1 MKNQIEKIK
10 KFIVKENEKI
20 FILGLI
26 IYIVSVIIS
35 DYTIIGNNI
44 SDNIVSLIKYFG
56 VFLAIIKIVFV
67 DMSKYSEKEKV
78 RLLILFGLV
87 LIISIVSKNR
97 TILQYFFLIV
107 GAKDVSFKKI
117 ATAVL
122 IAESIILI
130 TMSFLSSTGIVE
142 NRVITRTSE
151 TIKRYSLGF
160 KDCKYPA
167 IMIWSITLII
177 LYLRNKNITL
187 IELILMVLT
196 NIVIYKLTDS
206 RNELLCSLISIVAV
220 PILLKIN
227 NKKLNKVI
235 YYGTKYSISILF
247 IVFFILTLLY
257 GAKINLI
264 YGINKGLSGRLYLT
278 HKALNEY
285 GVPLFG
291 KHIKWLGLN
300 SMYSGLITKA
310 EMNFVDCSYM
320 KIMFEYGIV
329 GIGLLI
335 FGYLKLFNIEEVKND
350 NILILVLLNINLHSF
365 LDPQFLAL
373 PFNIFLIMLCYVIFS
388 KKEEKVM
395 KQADQVN
402 GELLSLN
409 EIHKEEIKMM
419 QKFIQYCEK
428 NNLTYYICGGT
439 LLGAIRHKGFIP
451 WDDDIDILMPRP
463 DFMRFEKL
471 VKEDNL
477 LIAKDLEV
485 HSFNLG
491 NLNDPFCKIM
501 NLNTIMDKHYVDDE
515 YDKHLWLDVFPM
527 DGLPESKEETEK
539 IYKKILFLRRVVVM
553 LKAKDEIVKNESKT
567 KLKAIIKPVLRTLL
581 KPIGIKRIVN
591 KINKICMK
599 YDYETS
605 KYVGGIAWGY
615 GPQEKLLR
623 EEVKNKK
630 IVFENIE
637 VNTFA
642 CYDEYLK
649 NLYGNYMELPPKD
662 KQIAHIM
669 KVRKIKDGE

>member
-1 MKNQIEKIK
+1 MKDQIEKVK
-10 KFIVKENEKI
+10 QFIARENEKI
-20 FILGLI
+20 FIFGFITYI
-26 IYIVSVIIS
+26 ISVIIS
-35 DYTIIGNNI
+35 DYTIIGNYI
-44 SDNIVSLIKYFG
+44 PDNIISLVKYFG
-56 VFLAIIKIVFV
+56 IFLAIIKIVFV
-67 DMSKYSEKEKV
+67 DISKYSQKEKIKIM
-78 RLLILFGLV
+78 ILFGLV
-87 LIISIVSKNR
+87 LIISFASKNR

-107 GAKDVSFKKI
+107 GAKDVSLKKI
-117 ATAVL
+117 AKAVL
-122 IAESIILI
+122 ITESILLILLI
-130 TMSFLSSTGIVE
+130 LFSSTGIIE
-142 NRVITRTSE
+142 NRVIERTGE

-167 IMIWSITLII
+167 IMMWSITLII
-177 LYLRNKNITL
+177 LYLRNKDITWL
-187 IELILMVLT
+187 ELILMILT

-206 RNELLCSLISIVAV
+206 RNELICSLMCIIVV
-220 PILLKIN
+220 PILLKLN
-227 NKKLNKVI
+227 NKKVNKII

-257 GAKINLI
+257 GARINII
-264 YGINKGLSGRLYLT
+264 YKINKGLSGRLYLT

-285 GVPLFG
+285 GLTLFG

-320 KIMFEYGIV
+320 KIMFEYGII

-335 FGYLKLFNIEEVKND
+335 YGYLKLFNRKEVKND
-350 NILILVLLNINLHSF
+350 LILILVLLNINLHSF
-365 LDPQFLAL
+365 LDPQFFAL
-373 PFNIFLIMLCYVIFS
+373 PFNIFLIMLCYSIFS
-388 KKEEKVM
+388 EKEEKVM
-395 KQADQVN
+395 KQEEEVK
-402 GELLSLN
+402 GELLSL
-409 EIHKEEIKMM
+409 EDIHKEEINMM
-419 QKFIQYCEK
+419 QAFMQYCEK
-428 NNLTYYICGGT
+428 NNITYYICGGT

-463 DFMRFEKL
+463 DFLKFEKL
-471 VKEDNL
+471 ALKDNL

-501 NLNTIMDKHYVDDE
+501 NLNTVMDKHYVDDE

-527 DGLPESKEETEK
+527 DGLPEDKEKTEK
-539 IYKKILFLRRVVVM
+539 IYKKVLFLRRVVVM
-553 LKAKDEIVKNESKT
+553 LKAKDEIIKNESKS
-567 KLKAIIKPVLRTLL
+567 KAKAIIKPILRTLL
-581 KPIGIKRIVN
+581 KPIGIRRIVN

-623 EEVKNKK
+623 ENVKDQK
-630 IVFENIE
+630 VTFENLE

-642 CYDEYLK
+642 CYDEYLR
-649 NLYGNYMELPPKD
+649 NLYGNYMELPSKD
-662 KQIAHIM
+662 KQVAHIM